1 MERDTGDKMDN
12 PEPKLERGP
21 EVHFYH
27 YPPAVPCPDCRGS
40 GRVVLLVS
48 ARPCGTCEGAGKVW
62 PEPRH
67 EHTPAK
73 LGYWRRK
80 QQFDELGRM
89 ISQCLWFEPEP
100 ASRET
105 RNPK

>member
-1 MERDTGDKMDN
+1 MPNQPEIKMDDTG
-12 PEPKLERGP
+12 PKLERGP

-27 YPPAVPCPDCRGS
+27 YPPAVPCPDCGGS